1 MLVGFTTEEAEADT
15 VADQGQKRV
24 NRIFGGLNEGIWPK
38 TEELTAY
45 VDHTVAAVADVS
57 FAAGSLAR
65 CVLYFGSWRQ
75 QRLRGFQQESAIE
88 FRTAFTRVFGISS
101 SVIVLSLRYGFELI
115 LRRDYGL
122 EELLRGRAVIPHS
135 HLPAGIVATMRRVV
149 NYHSS
154 WARQQQVELFDASVC
169 FQFPL
174 FSTMSAAALLVSSPP
189 PPPYNRVVLAPTTPS
204 SYSISLNSTMLRQF
218 NSARLEF
225 VSSRPDF
232 RAWADDGDAD
242 GGGPGDYDMDED
254 EVEEVDNKKD
264 FDVDYDT
271 AAALA
276 AGMGE
281 HDRDDD
287 IAMVDSKSFVY
298 TQGWDSE
305 KVVDYRINE
314 DEFHK
319 ICLLDCDFFIRKPPD
334 PDNDVY
340 DFREMY
346 VTPPDTDVYAIPKV
360 LAPMPQKYIR
370 CAQSD
375 YGCYNV
381 TEPPIDAPRDPMYK
395 SEREVLK
402 IFLTKHYRNR
412 RLGDPEF
419 ALDFEEIYVI
429 DSKTKS
435 ITRAKVVEERDDP
448 TTVIEKE
455 DWAKTR
461 EDMER
466 HLRKLRDFSVSNWF

>member
-1 MLVGFTTEEAEADT
+1 M
-15 VADQGQKRV
+15 
-24 NRIFGGLNEGIWPK
+24 
-38 TEELTAY
+38 
-45 VDHTVAAVADVS
+45 
-57 FAAGSLAR
+57 
-65 CVLYFGSWRQ
+65 
-75 QRLRGFQQESAIE
+75 
-88 FRTAFTRVFGISS
+88 TRPIS
-101 SVIVLSLRYGFELI
+101 
-115 LRRDYGL
+115 
-122 EELLRGRAVIPHS
+122 
-135 HLPAGIVATMRRVV
+135 
-149 NYHSS
+149 
-154 WARQQQVELFDASVC
+154 C
-169 FQFPL
+169 
-174 FSTMSAAALLVSSPP
+174 
-189 PPPYNRVVLAPTTPS
+189 
-204 SYSISLNSTMLRQF
+204 
-218 NSARLEF
+218 
-225 VSSRPDF
+225 RPDF

-242 GGGPGDYDMDED
+242 GGGPDDYDMDED

-271 AAALA
+271 AAAVAVAA
-276 AGMGE
+276 AGHGGE
-281 HDRDDD
+281 DD
-287 IAMVDSKSFVY
+287 IAMVHSKSFVS

-305 KVVDYRINE
+305 KIVDYRINE

-346 VTPPDTDVYAIPKV
+346 VTPPDTDIYAIPKV

-402 IFLTKHYRNR
+402 VTVPGGSERDRKNDLLIVRDNGNSFKIIPS
-412 RLGDPEF
+412 G
-419 ALDFEEIYVI
+419 
-429 DSKTKS
+429 
-435 ITRAKVVEERDDP
+435 ERDDP

-455 DWAKTR
+455 EWNKTR
-461 EDMER
+461 QDMEK